1 MNANK
6 VIIIGAP
13 RSGTNMLRDML
24 VRLPGVG
31 TWPCDEINYIWRHGN
46 LRYPSDEFTPE
57 MVTPEVQKYIRRQF
71 EKISHKNDL
80 DVVIEKTCA
89 NSLRVGYV
97 DRLLPDA
104 KYIFIV
110 RDGLDA
116 VGSAL
121 HRWTASMDIP
131 YLMRKARYVP
141 PSDLS
146 YYALRYMKHRMYR
159 MFSKEKR
166 LAMWGPAMDDI
177 DELLMQY
184 SLPEV
189 CALQW
194 QACVDKAET
203 SFSNIK
209 PDRIICIRY
218 EDFVLEPFIEYEKIA
233 RFIGKNV
240 PDEVETYLKG
250 NISSASINKGRSYL
264 TASGVSALRPL
275 IADTMERYG
284 YE

>member
-1 MNANK
+1 MNSSK

-46 LRYPSDEFTPE
+46 LRYPSDEFSSD
-57 MVTPEVQKYIRRQF
+57 MATPEVQRYIWRQF
-71 EKISHKNDL
+71 EKLSQSNDL

-89 NSLRVGYV
+89 NSLRVDYV
-97 DRLLPDA
+97 DKLLPDA
-104 KYIFIV
+104 KYVFIV

-121 HRWTASMDIP
+121 HRWTASLDIP

-141 PSDLS
+141 PADLP
-146 YYALRYMKHRMYR
+146 YYAIRYMVHRVHR
-159 MFSKEKR
+159 VLSKEKR
-166 LAMWGPAMDDI
+166 LAMWGPAMADI
-177 DELLMQY
+177 DELLMKY

-194 QACVDKAET
+194 QACVDKAEE
-203 SFSNIK
+203 SFLSIN
-209 PDRIICIRY
+209 PERIIRVKY
-218 EDFVLEPFIEYEKIA
+218 ENFVLTPFAEYEKIA
-233 RFIGKNV
+233 DFIGKDV
-240 PDEVETYLKG
+240 PDDVEDYLNK
-250 NISSASINKGRSYL
+250 NINSDSINKGRRYL
-264 TASGVSALRPL
+264 TTSGVDELRPL
-275 IADTMERYG
+275 ISDTMDRYG

>member
-1 MNANK
+1 MNSNK

-24 VRLPGVG
+24 VRLSGVG

-46 LRYPSDEFTPE
+46 LRYPSDEFTSE
-57 MVTPEVQKYIRRQF
+57 MVTPDVQKYIRRQF
-71 EKISHKNDL
+71 EKISRENDL

-89 NSLRVGYV
+89 NSLRVDYV
-97 DRLLPDA
+97 DKILPDA

-121 HRWTASMDIP
+121 HRWTASLDIP
-131 YLMRKARYVP
+131 YLIRKARYVP
-141 PSDLS
+141 PSDLP
-146 YYALRYMKHRMYR
+146 YYAFRYMMHRVYR
-159 MFSKEKR
+159 VFSKEKR

-177 DELLMQY
+177 DELLLRY

-194 QACVDKAET
+194 QACVDKAEM
-203 SFSNIK
+203 SFTNIN
-209 PDRIICIRY
+209 PERIIRVKY
-218 EDFVLEPFIEYEKIA
+218 EDFVLAPFAEYKKIA
-233 RFIGKNV
+233 DFIGKAV
-240 PDEVETYLKG
+240 PEEIEAYLKK
-250 NISSASINKGRSYL
+250 SVSPASINKGRRYL
-264 TASGVSALRPL
+264 GASGVDDLRPL